1 MLDCPKHVRVT
12 GAQFGSSVAGG
23 TVLRC
28 AGESHPPPSYL
39 WTNAVDNTTVE
50 GDSFTV
56 DADNDYQLTCTVT
69 NTITFA
75 NGTNQTCASQ
85 AYFEVLKGTYTH
97 KVIFTYKEGSFVTGS
112 SAQLRLCGVKLS

>member
-1 MLDCPKHVRVT
+1 MLK
-12 GAQFGSSVAGG
+12 
-23 TVLRC
+23 C

-69 NTITFA
+69 NTVTFA
-75 NGTNQTCASQ
+75 DGRNQTCTSQ
-85 AYFEVLKGTYTH
+85 QYFEVKGTYMR
-97 KVIFTYKEGSFVTGS
+97 KIIFTYKEGSFVTGS
-112 SAQLRLCGVKLS
+112 SAQLRLLIAAPSG